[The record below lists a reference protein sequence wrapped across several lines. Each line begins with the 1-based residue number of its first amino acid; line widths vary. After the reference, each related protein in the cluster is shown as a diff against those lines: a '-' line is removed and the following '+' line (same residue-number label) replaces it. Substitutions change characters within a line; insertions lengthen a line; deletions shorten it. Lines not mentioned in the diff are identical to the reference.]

1 MVHAIFYMHQTS
13 GASAGMCVC
22 DRTHQLKKTAIVS
35 QRKRNVL
42 SCFNEKVQIN
52 DVKMETLSIH
62 LPLGFVVAWIIKYF
76 VKIFSH

>member
-22 DRTHQLKKTAIVS
+22 NRTHQLKKTAIVS
-35 QRKRNVL
+35 QRKKNVL

-62 LPLGFVVAWIIKYF
+62 PSAFGVCSSLDNKVFCENI
-76 VKIFSH
+76 